1 MLEIAVVVEAHAPA
15 SGEVGT
21 GADALAGAIAASRP
35 VVSDR
40 AAGDRQSRRVSS
52 WLVGQGINDVS
63 EIEETPR
70 ITLVFGGGRVK
81 PRSEKPLAIV
91 RVP

>member
-1 MLEIAVVVEAHAPA
+1 MPWPA
-15 SGEVGT
+15 LSPPVARSSVIVLPVT
-21 GADALAGAIAASRP
+21 VRVAG
-35 VVSDR
+35 
-40 AAGDRQSRRVSS
+40 VSS